1 MKERQKETKMRTGYK
16 RGDKERVEGGTVGNL
31 TELLMSYEQSGCGS
45 GGRADRLLTASL
57 ISALLPMVGG
67 ALE

>member
-31 TELLMSYEQSGCGS
+31 TDS
-45 GGRADRLLTASL
+45 
-57 ISALLPMVGG
+57 
-67 ALE
+67 